1 METILVVEDD
11 STIFQPLLDFLARN
25 SFQVG
30 HAGTLN
36 EADAAL
42 AGQPDAIVLDWAL
55 PDGDGV
61 QWLKTLRAR
70 GYLRPVIMLTA
81 RADLLDKVVGLEGG
95 ANDYLT
101 KPFEPRELVARLH
114 AQLRSFH
121 APRPYGYK
129 ETEDPIAS
137 SGIVLDPDALEVTWL
152 GKPATLTQMEFKL
165 LRYFLE
171 HPRRALSRENILNAV
186 WGLRYPSTRTVD
198 VHVMQLR
205 QKFKPELFQTLHG
218 TGYRFVPDDELLRK

>member
-1 METILVVEDD
+1 
-11 STIFQPLLDFLARN
+11 
-25 SFQVG
+25 
-30 HAGTLN
+30 
-36 EADAAL
+36 
-42 AGQPDAIVLDWAL
+42 
-55 PDGDGV
+55 
-61 QWLKTLRAR
+61 
-70 GYLRPVIMLTA
+70 MLTA

-114 AQLRSFH
+114 AQLRAFR
-121 APRPYGYK
+121 APRHGAK
-129 ETEDPIAS
+129 ETDVPFVA
-137 SGIVLDPDALEVTWL
+137 SGIVLDPGTLEVTWL
-152 GKPATLTQMEFKL
+152 GTPVSLTQMEFKL

-218 TGYRFVPDDELLRK
+218 TGYRFVPDDEVSGK